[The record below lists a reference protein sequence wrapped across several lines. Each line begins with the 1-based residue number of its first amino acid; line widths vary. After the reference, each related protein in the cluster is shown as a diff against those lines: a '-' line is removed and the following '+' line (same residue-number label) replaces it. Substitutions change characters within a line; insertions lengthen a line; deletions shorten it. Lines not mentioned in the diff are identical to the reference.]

1 MSRHSHVWAQSCQG
15 TNVCEHKRVL
25 AKTCLGTD
33 VCMNSHG
40 GHSRVG
46 SIMFGGKRGGT
57 VDTLFTF
64 TFLEEAKRKVNTLVY

>member
-1 MSRHSHVWAQSCQG
+1 MSRHSHVWAQTCMG

-25 AKTCLGTD
+25 AKTCLGTN

-40 GHSRVG
+40 VTVVWAQSCL
-46 SIMFGGKRGGT
+46 GGKRGGT